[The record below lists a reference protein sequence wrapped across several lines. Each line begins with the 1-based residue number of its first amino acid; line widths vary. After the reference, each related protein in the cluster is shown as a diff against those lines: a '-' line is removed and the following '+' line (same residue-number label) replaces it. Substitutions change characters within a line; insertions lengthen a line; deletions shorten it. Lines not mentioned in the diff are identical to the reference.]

1 MTIQQLKK
9 ELAGIREMLKPA
21 DEFGGGVIIYDPDQ
35 GIPEFNDGKTRICL
49 PHDGRDKVLVFLP
62 DNKRDRVG

>member
-9 ELAGIREMLKPA
+9 ELAGLREMLKP
-21 DEFGGGVIIYDPDQ
+21 DEELGAVIIYDPEK

-49 PHDGRDKVLVFLP
+49 PDNGRDQVLIYIPEDGRDS
-62 DNKRDRVG
+62 